1 MYVQNSSPF
10 PALHAAMVGGS
21 PEDYFLFFMY
31 KTARRFQRCTQ
42 PWLGEVL
49 KRMLL
54 SGVLMPLPVIRYV

>member
-1 MYVQNSSPF
+1 
-10 PALHAAMVGGS
+10 MVGGS